1 MNAPGEMTRLTA
13 IAEPGAALLTTV
25 QAEHT
30 EFLGSLEGVARAE
43 GELFRGLHAGATAV
57 VNLDEPLVV
66 QQAREARARWL
77 TFGCSPSAEVQL
89 VSTHPLGG
97 AGQEV
102 ELRADGRTH
111 TFPLAFLGS
120 HNALHA
126 AGAWALARAL
136 GASDET
142 CVQGL
147 VRARPVARR
156 LNVLQ
161 APGGITVLDD
171 CYNANPASM
180 AAALQAARELAGPP
194 GRVVAVLGDML
205 ELGPGEADEH
215 SRLAQLAARVAEVRA
230 FLGPRSQAAGASGE
244 AGEAARFVDVDALW
258 AWLSPRLAKGDV
270 VLVKGSRGMR
280 MERIV
285 ERLTGAPAAA
295 PH

>member
-1 MNAPGEMTRLTA
+1 MNSSGEMTRLTA
-13 IAEPGAALLTTV
+13 IAEPGAGLLTTV

-43 GELFRGLHAGATAV
+43 GELFRGLAAAATAV
-57 VNLDEPLVV
+57 VNLDEALVV
-66 QQAREARARWL
+66 QQAQETRARWL
-77 TFGCSPSAEVQL
+77 TFGRSASAEVQL
-89 VSTHPLGG
+89 VSTRPLGG

-102 ELRADGRTH
+102 ELRVDGRTH
-111 TFPLAFLGS
+111 TVPLAFLGP

-136 GASDET
+136 GFGAET

-147 VRARPVARR
+147 ARARPVARR

-161 APGGITVLDD
+161 APGGLTVLDD

-180 AAALQAARELAGPP
+180 AAALQTARELAGR

-205 ELGPGEADEH
+205 ELGSGEAEEH
-215 SRLAQLAARVAEVRA
+215 ARLARLAARLAEVRA
-230 FLGPRSQAAGASGE
+230 FLGPRNLAAAGSGE
-244 AGEAARFVDVDALW
+244 EGAAARFVDADALW
-258 AWLSPRLAKGDV
+258 AWLFPRLAAGDV

-285 ERLTGAPAAA
+285 ERLTGTPAPAA
-295 PH
+295 H